1 MNAENLQRYQAELV
15 EYNARK
21 ASSGGSNA
29 TRVGYRGDAAG
40 RAPQKA
46 KLLDAYLQCRHCH
59 QSRNPKPTDPDN
71 A

>member
-29 TRVGYRGDAAG
+29 TQVGYRGDAAG

-46 KLLDAYLQCRHCH
+46 KLLDVYI
-59 QSRNPKPTDPDN
+59 QSVPLPSVSESKTNRSG
-71 A
+71 